1 MSGHHEALI
10 SIIISALLKDN
21 RIGHEIL
28 TLVFS
33 FNYV

>member
-1 MSGHHEALI
+1 MSELELEEEEGRT
-10 SIIISALLKDN
+10 KDN
-21 RIGHEIL
+21 RIIGHEIL